1 MNPISVENVI
11 TYCRSSRRVC
21 PEPNRW
27 HELYQLLL
35 RNSVGGRQP
44 YPPFIL
50 GAWWHTTDEQKQ
62 DRLADHI
69 RLPQEFGVLDQVDA
83 FLRSLFE
90 REWHHLGRNP
100 VGTSD
105 DGTIKRD
112 HRSFSNRRR
121 GVMKHISSLLVTS
134 RVERRINCNCERLK
148 AIEFAIANY
157 NAMICRL
164 KKQMNEETANSR
176 AIRAAIALYQELRAD
191 LELQLGL
198 ERIT

>member
-1 MNPISVENVI
+1 MHFSGP
-11 TYCRSSRRVC
+11 Y
-21 PEPNRW
+21 
-27 HELYQLLL
+27 L
-35 RNSVGGRQP
+35 RESGIIWV
-44 YPPFIL
+44 
-50 GAWWHTTDEQKQ
+50 
-62 DRLADHI
+62 
-69 RLPQEFGVLDQVDA
+69 
-83 FLRSLFE
+83 
-90 REWHHLGRNP
+90 RNP

-176 AIRAAIALYQELRAD
+176 AIRAAIARYQELRAD